1 MCGIA
6 GYIARRGR
14 AVDRDRLAAMCAAV
28 SHRGPDGTGLTITG
42 SVGLGHRRLSI
53 FDLSADGAQPM
64 FDPQSGRSIIFNG
77 AIYNYLELRADLANK
92 GRRFYTGTDTE
103 VILAAYDTWGSDCVN
118 HFNGMWA
125 FAIHDPQAGIVFC
138 SRDRFGIKPFYYVE
152 TADCF
157 AFGSEIRQLLPLL
170 PAVRVCEEVLIDFI
184 FTDRCEHREDT
195 FFDSVRKLPAG
206 CNLTYR
212 LDQDRHFQQRY
223 YRLERRTDLEKI
235 SLDDAIA
242 LYKDGLED
250 AVRLRLRSDA
260 PIGTCLSG
268 GLDSSSVASL
278 AASLY
283 NKPDGLAF
291 AAVTAVSE
299 DPTNDESSYAR
310 SVANNAGLRW
320 LTTKPDYTAFE
331 SSIEEV
337 VEAQEEPFAGPSIC
351 MQYFVMRTARESG
364 LKVLLDGQG
373 GDETLLGYERYFA
386 AHYLAMRRRHGWR
399 AMISSMHSSAR
410 HNARMSPPI
419 IAGYLAYFSTPRVRF
434 WQYKRRHQYL
444 KQSPGLPDHLIR
456 YAQAS
461 RDEFEL
467 QRLEIETTNLP
478 ALLRYEDKNAM
489 WHGIETRLPFLDY
502 RLVETALALPGE
514 YKVREGWTKYVLRR
528 GMSGILQDDI
538 AWRRDKRGFEAP
550 ESVWLA
556 RHSTRMESAVKNSR
570 VLASVC
576 DISRLQTTYSSLDS
590 GTQWRLYSIALW
602 EECFN
607 VSA

>member
-1 MCGIA
+1 M
-6 GYIARRGR
+6 
-14 AVDRDRLAAMCAAV
+14 RDILH
-28 SHRGPDGTGLTITG
+28 HRGPDDGGVFVDGNI
-42 SVGLGHRRLSI
+42 GLGHRRLSI
-53 FDLSADGAQPM
+53 VDVAHGAQPM
-64 FDPQSGRSIIFNG
+64 FSGDRSRVIVYNGEVFNY
-77 AIYNYLELRADLANK
+77 IELREQLE
-92 GRRFYTGTDTE
+92 RRGHRFTTHTDTE

-152 TADCF
+152 TADCL

-170 PAVRVCEEVLIDFI
+170 SAVRVCHEVLIDFI
-184 FTDRCEHREDT
+184 FSDRCEHREDT

-212 LDQDRHFQQRY
+212 LDQDRHVQERY

-260 PIGTCLSG
+260 PLGTCLSG

-278 AASLY
+278 AATLY
-283 NKPDGLAF
+283 HQPNGMAF

-299 DPTNDESSYAR
+299 DPVNDESAYAR
-310 SVANNAGLRW
+310 SVAINAGLHW
-320 LTTKPDYTAFE
+320 LTTKPDYAAFE
-331 SSIEEV
+331 SSIEAV

-386 AHYLAMRRRHGWR
+386 AHYLAIRRRHGWR
-399 AMISSMHSSAR
+399 AMMRSMHSSAR
-410 HNARMSPPI
+410 HNARMSPLI
-419 IAGYLAYFSTPRVRF
+419 IAGYLAYFSAPQARY

-444 KQSPGLPDHLIR
+444 TQSPAIPDHLIR
-456 YAQAS
+456 YAEAS

-528 GMSGILQDDI
+528 GMSGILPDHI

-550 ESVWLA
+550 ESIWLA
-556 RHSTRMESAVKNSR
+556 RHSNQMENMVRNSR

-576 DISRLQTTYSSLDS
+576 DTSRLHTAYSSLDP
-590 GTQWRLYSIALW
+590 GTRWRLYSIALW
-602 EECFN
+602 EECFS